1 MAKVQ
6 PIRSKPAK
14 LRARSKLVHQFLVVL
29 SGTDPI
35 VWRHP
40 EHESMLQWAGGSY
53 EPNVF
58 DPKAIVFDDPRK
70 RWKKAFER

>member
-1 MAKVQ
+1 
-6 PIRSKPAK
+6 
-14 LRARSKLVHQFLVVL
+14 
-29 SGTDPI
+29 
-35 VWRHP
+35 
-40 EHESMLQWAGGSY
+40 MLQWAGGNY